1 MPDVPPLRAI
11 TLDLDDTLWPVLPA
25 LLAAERVLDDWLRAH
40 APRTAARTDAEARA
54 AIRREVLARHPERA
68 HDMSFL
74 RREGLRTAMV
84 AAGDDPALA
93 GPAFEAFLAAR
104 QRVTPWPDV
113 EPVLARWARRY
124 RLVAV
129 SNGNADVAR
138 VGLGAYFVGAVA
150 AHEIGFAKPDRRMF
164 EAACAIAEV
173 APGETLHVGDDPRL
187 DVLAARAAGLR
198 AAWLRRPQIVHR
210 HPPDA
215 RVDAADGPYED
226 LVALDAALH
235 GPAADRPTAD

>member
-1 MPDVPPLRAI
+1 MTDAPPLRAI
-11 TLDLDDTLWPVLPA
+11 TLDLDDTLWPVLPT
-25 LLAAERVLDDWLRAH
+25 LVAAERELEAWLRAH
-40 APRTAARTDAEARA
+40 APRTAARTDAEVRA
-54 AIRREVLARHPERA
+54 ALRREVLARHPDRS

-74 RREGLRTAMV
+74 RREGLRAALA

-93 GPAFEAFLAAR
+93 GAAFEVFLNAR

-113 EPVLARWARRY
+113 EPVLARWSRRY

-129 SNGNADVAR
+129 SNGNADIRR

-150 AHEIGFAKPDRRMF
+150 AHEVGFAKPDPRMF
-164 EAACAIAEV
+164 AAACSLAGV
-173 APGETLHVGDDPRL
+173 APAEALHVGDDPGL

-215 RVDAADGPYED
+215 RVAPDDGPYED
-226 LVALDAALH
+226 LHALDEALH
-235 GPAADRPTAD
+235 GRPAG